1 MRNIE
6 QTLSNLT
13 ESLLIIST
21 FSHQING
28 LLRSLN
34 GGDNLRSLSMALAVN
49 PVSTV
54 KRLFSKEIEQ
64 KPEDLLGTYV
74 KIINIML
81 FIQDNAN
88 QISPRKTARAIKK
101 LMNALFLVSN
111 TLSFVNNKIQK
122 LPRIESLE
130 AIDSIWNILG
140 SNQKLIADFVE
151 NSKVITN
158 LKLHRSISNLVN
170 SYVHLISGAIDIG
183 NILVT
188 GEAPVYILGIRTS
201 KKRKVG
207 TLKEIAVGVASLYAF
222 SKLFNEILKIIIPL
236 FENLQKIHE
245 VGRIASYNGVKTI
258 VMAYSNIVSALI
270 DLYNIFHNGT
280 LPNYAVGVKA
290 GTKQITEDG

>member
-28 LLRSLN
+28 LLRSLD

-88 QISPRKTARAIKK
+88 
-101 LMNALFLVSN
+101 
-111 TLSFVNNKIQK
+111 
-122 LPRIESLE
+122 
-130 AIDSIWNILG
+130 
-140 SNQKLIADFVE
+140 
-151 NSKVITN
+151 
-158 LKLHRSISNLVN
+158 
-170 SYVHLISGAIDIG
+170 
-183 NILVT
+183 
-188 GEAPVYILGIRTS
+188 
-201 KKRKVG
+201 
-207 TLKEIAVGVASLYAF
+207 
-222 SKLFNEILKIIIPL
+222 
-236 FENLQKIHE
+236 
-245 VGRIASYNGVKTI
+245 
-258 VMAYSNIVSALI
+258 
-270 DLYNIFHNGT
+270 
-280 LPNYAVGVKA
+280 
-290 GTKQITEDG
+290 